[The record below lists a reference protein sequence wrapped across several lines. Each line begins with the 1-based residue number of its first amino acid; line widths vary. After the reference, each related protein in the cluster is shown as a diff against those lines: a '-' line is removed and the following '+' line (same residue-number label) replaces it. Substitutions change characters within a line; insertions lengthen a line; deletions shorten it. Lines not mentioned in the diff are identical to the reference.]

1 MGAVVGMIQHLA
13 GRLDHRRSRRA
24 GLLTFVAMIN
34 VAVLVWELGRRQR
47 INELLTQNPQYF
59 AWQELLLESLSTTL
73 LVGMVLAFLSAC
85 LLWEMWRWWYH
96 QLRSLLR
103 LGQPQQDAPTSES
116 RRWLRASGVVLGCC
130 LLGLV
135 PATRFYEEEGPDTTS
150 GQEWLDADSPHAAIP
165 LALEKRPE
173 RLAVSNVQGLGQLE
187 VYLSERSGQ
196 AVVLRRGERL
206 TLTDDIHRYAYSEV
220 SLVDLP
226 PATYELHLTISGQDA
241 RGLIRYIALERG
253 TSLAGLAAGAL
264 TLLLTG
270 ALVSALILIFEAHD
284 LAAAL

>member
-1 MGAVVGMIQHLA
+1 
-13 GRLDHRRSRRA
+13 
-24 GLLTFVAMIN
+24 MIN

-96 QLRSLLR
+96 QLRS
-103 LGQPQQDAPTSES
+103 
-116 RRWLRASGVVLGCC
+116 
-130 LLGLV
+130 LV